1 MNTENEVKPPTMAP
15 PQVKQED
22 ITPVVKQEKTS
33 IDTHKECSKTNCSVE
48 NRVTNCPISELPPV
62 PDNEIKQEDKST
74 KKRPLDESP
83 SESPIK
89 IFRVSEHIGECPSRM
104 VIMLFDVK
112 KKKPFM
118 VSLNIASSSYH
129 IFKMMKWSKDK
140 NIEFDYITEDIHL
153 AMYTYCFFE
162 TGYTHNPTICN
173 ETIGNEALKEC
184 EKQKLVPFEDENTT
198 VENTTDEKTQ
208 NEELKEKM
216 DEYPCLKEMISKTLV
231 IDNTNT
237 KGMRLNVLM
246 FHFIQKIIDKM
257 KERKETIELEG
268 VGQITDMRN
277 QNFFEEMLFSVM
289 EGLF

>member
-15 PQVKQED
+15 PQVKQE
-22 ITPVVKQEKTS
+22 KTS
-33 IDTHKECSKTNCSVE
+33 ISTHQECSKTNCIVE

-83 SESPIK
+83 SESPVK

-112 KKKPFM
+112 EKKPFM

-129 IFKMMKWSKDK
+129 IFKMMEWSKDK

-162 TGYTHNPTICN
+162 TGYAHNPTICN

-184 EKQKLVPFEDENTT
+184 EKQKLVPFEDEK
-198 VENTTDEKTQ
+198 TTDEKNQ

-216 DEYPCLKEMISKTLV
+216 DEYPCLKQMISKTLV

-246 FHFIQKIIDKM
+246 FHFIEKIIDKM

-268 VGQITDMRN
+268 VGQITDIRD
-277 QNFFEEMLFSVM
+277 QNMFEEMLFSVM